1 MSRAG
6 GMYRYYTCSNKARQ
20 GKTGCE
26 GRSIPIDRLDH
37 LVANHLEERGLQ
49 PERLEIILASVLD
62 RRQERTERRRDTAQD
77 MERAKMR
84 VAPPT
89 EYHFWQ
95 VARVV

>member
-37 LVANHLEERGLQ
+37 LVANHLEERVLQ

-62 RRQERTERRRDTAQD
+62 RRQERTDAAAILLRIWKGRKCGLPRQPNIISS
-77 MERAKMR
+77 R
-84 VAPPT
+84 
-89 EYHFWQ
+89 
-95 VARVV
+95 

>member
-6 GMYRYYTCSNKARQ
+6 GMYRCYTCSNKARQ

-37 LVANHLEERGLQ
+37 LVANHLEERVLQ

-62 RRQERTERRRDTAQD
+62 RRQERTERRRDAAQD

-84 VAPPT
+84 VASPT